1 MTSRRA
7 PHPSDPPTSPSPA
20 PGPGSQARCRSGPP
34 SDLDDACP
42 DSVDDLADECDP
54 GCCPDCCDHP
64 WDGGDPPDIDPS
76 FVTGLPPSGGPGHC
90 DAGTFDID
98 DPLELVVAVPA
109 LLGFHPHDSLVL
121 VSIGGSTGNRVGLT
135 LRIDLPPLSAG
146 SADFAAVTAAAVDGV
161 LLDEPRGA
169 AVLVFAADPAG
180 VPGSLP
186 PYAALVAA
194 VQSRLLDRGVEP
206 HTVLWAENTA
216 RGARWGCYLPCRCTG
231 QLPDPAVSPLV
242 AATVLEGRVLH
253 GSRAEVEQLIA
264 PTDPAA
270 LLRREELLRRVVDE
284 AGSVLDVAAQ
294 RPAATLRT
302 VDRAIAAAAA
312 GRLRLDD
319 DQVVELA
326 CALAVP
332 AVRDAAMRRCVG
344 GTASAAEQLWTVLVR
359 ETPDPEAAEP
369 AALLAVSALLRGDG
383 ALANIALDR
392 AERAW
397 PGHRLTTILRSVA
410 VAGMRPAEFRHLLRD
425 FLGGPAGEP
434 PGRAPKG
441 ARVRRSGGGSA
452 RRSRRRRPSS

>member
-1 MTSRRA
+1 MHHDA
-7 PHPSDPPTSPSPA
+7 DLPDP
-20 PGPGSQARCRSGPP
+20 ARH
-34 SDLDDACP
+34 
-42 DSVDDLADECDP
+42 LACDP
-54 GCCPDCCDHP
+54 GCGRVCDGCLPDDVVDDAR
-64 WDGGDPPDIDPS
+64 WDGGDPPDIEPDP
-76 FVTGLPPSGGPGHC
+76 FDG
-90 DAGTFDID
+90 DTFDVD

-109 LLGFHPHDSLVL
+109 LLGFHPHESLVL
-121 VSIGGSTGNRVGLT
+121 VSIGGSTGHRVGLT
-135 LRIDLPPLSAG
+135 LRIDLPPRSAG
-146 SADFAAVTAAAVDGV
+146 ADDIAAVSTAAVDGL
-161 LLDEPRGA
+161 LLDRPRGA
-169 AVLVFAADPAG
+169 AVLVFAAGPDD
-180 VPGSLP
+180 VPGADP
-186 PYAALVAA
+186 PYGPLVAA

-206 HTVLWAENTA
+206 HTVLWAESTA

-231 QLPDPAVSPLV
+231 QLPDPAASPLV

-253 GSRAEVEQLIA
+253 GSRAEVERLIA

-270 LLRREELLRRVVDE
+270 LLRREELLRRVADA
-284 AGSVLDVAAQ
+284 AGDVLDVAAE

-319 DQVVELA
+319 DRVVELA

-332 AVRDAAMRRCVG
+332 TVRDAAMRRCAG
-344 GTASAAEQLWTVLVR
+344 PTASAAEQLWTALVR

-369 AALLAVSALLRGDG
+369 AALLAMSALLRGDG

-410 VAGMRPAEFRHLLRD
+410 VAGMRPAELRHLLRD
-425 FLGGPAGEP
+425 FLEGPAGQP
-434 PGRAPKG
+434 PGTARGA